1 MTPRALLEP
10 ARLAGGAVLRL
21 QTDDRLVELTRAG
34 NDRAFDA
41 LVERYRR
48 PLLRYSRRLLPYGGA
63 EDALRQALSQ
73 AYAAIPRDDAELEL
87 RPWLFRVTH
96 NAAVSTLR
104 RRG

>member
-63 EDALRQALSQ
+63 EDALRQAFAGIRRDPPRRRRARTASL
-73 AYAAIPRDDAELEL
+73 AVPRD
-87 RPWLFRVTH
+87 P
-96 NAAVSTLR
+96 
-104 RRG
+104 